1 MEKNYGTSKLSQ
13 IILFLLAL
21 CLSPVGQARELSEEE
36 IAAATAEAKAGNINA
51 QFLLA
56 VWYREKNQDAR
67 AEFWLLQAAE
77 RGDEEAQR
85 IIGIGFYNSGD
96 VFQASSWLTK
106 AAQGGD
112 TLAQYFL
119 GTMYAD
125 GKGVPF
131 NMKEALAWCYLAEAK
146 EIDDPDIRK
155 EIAEAVKRMESEL
168 PPEVAAA
175 AKEEAK
181 AQSLTQLEQS
191 AKKFVDARDGEEKLI
206 PVTQSEPGST

>member
-1 MEKNYGTSKLSQ
+1 MKENYDSSKIAQ
-13 IILFLLAL
+13 ILLFLLAL
-21 CLSPVGQARELSEEE
+21 FLSPVGLTKELSEEE
-36 IAAATAEAKAGNINA
+36 IVAATAEAKAGNVNA

-56 VWYREKNQDAR
+56 VWYQGNNEDTR
-67 AEFWLLQAAE
+67 AEFWFLQAAE

-85 IIGIGFYNSGD
+85 IIGIGFYDSGD
-96 VFQASSWLTK
+96 IFQASSWLK
-106 AAQGGD
+106 RAAHGGD

-131 NMKEALAWCYLAEAK
+131 NMKQALAWCYLADANQ
-146 EIDDPDIRK
+146 IDDPDIRK
-155 EIAEAVKRMESEL
+155 EIAEAVKRMESES

-191 AKKFVDARDGEEKLI
+191 AKKFVDARDGEKKLI
-206 PVTQSEPGST
+206 PVTQGEPGS

>member
-1 MEKNYGTSKLSQ
+1 MKENYDSSKIAQ
-13 IILFLLAL
+13 ILLFLLAL
-21 CLSPVGQARELSEEE
+21 FLSPVGLTKELSEEE
-36 IAAATAEAKAGNINA
+36 IVAATAEAKAGNVNA

-56 VWYREKNQDAR
+56 VWYQGNNEDTR
-67 AEFWLLQAAE
+67 AEFWFLQAAE

-85 IIGIGFYNSGD
+85 IIGIGFYDSGD
-96 VFQASSWLTK
+96 IFQASSWLK
-106 AAQGGD
+106 RAAHGGD

-131 NMKEALAWCYLAEAK
+131 NMKEALAWCYLADANQ
-146 EIDDPDIRK
+146 IDDPDIRK

-191 AKKFVDARDGEEKLI
+191 AKKFVDARDGEKKLI
-206 PVTQSEPGST
+206 PVTQGEPGS